1 MAFKDHFS
9 GHARDYADYR
19 PSYPA
24 DLAAYLA
31 ELGPGRNLAWDCGTG
46 SGQAAILLA
55 EHFDRVIAT
64 DPSQQQLHSATPHPR
79 VSYIAATAERAP
91 LADGSVNLVTVA
103 QALHWFDFDRFY
115 DEVRR
120 ISRPGAVFATW
131 CYELARITPEVDRWV
146 EHYYRDV
153 VGKYWPPE
161 RRHIE
166 EGYRTIPFPFAEIQ
180 PPSFTM
186 QAEWMLDEFM
196 GYLSTWSAGQRAS
209 RELGYDVLRR
219 AATDADGPASSLPA
233 AWGAAERRLIV
244 WPLILR
250 VGRVV

>member
-9 GHARDYADYR
+9 GHARAYADFR

-31 ELGPGRNLAWDCGTG
+31 ALAPGRGLAWDCGTG
-46 SGQAAILLA
+46 NGQAAILLGD
-55 EHFDRVIAT
+55 HFHRVIAT
-64 DPSQQQLHSATPHPR
+64 DPSLQQLYSATAHPR

-91 LADGSVNLVTVA
+91 LVDGSIDLVTVA

-115 DEVRR
+115 SEVRR
-120 ISRPGAVFATW
+120 VSRPGAIFATW

-146 EHYYRDV
+146 EHYYHDV

-161 RRHIE
+161 RRYIE

-180 PPSFTM
+180 PPPFTM
-186 QAEWMLDEFM
+186 QAEWTLDEFL

-219 AATDADGPASSLPA
+219 AAEDEAGPAGTLPT
-233 AWGAAERRLIV
+233 AWGEVERRLIV

-250 VGRVV
+250 VGSV

>member
-9 GHARDYADYR
+9 GHARDYAEFR
-19 PSYPA
+19 PNYPA
-24 DLAAYLA
+24 DLAGYLA
-31 ELGPGRNLAWDCGTG
+31 GQAPGRHLAWDCGTG
-46 SGQAAILLA
+46 NGQAAILLG
-55 EHFDRVIAT
+55 EHFERVVAT
-64 DPSQQQLHSATPHPR
+64 DPSRQQLRSATPHPK
-79 VSYIAATAERAP
+79 VFYVAATAERTP
-91 LADGSVNLVTVA
+91 LADGSVDLITVA

-120 ISRPGAVFATW
+120 VSRPGAIFAAW
-131 CYELARITPEVDRWV
+131 CYELARISPEVDRWV
-146 EHYYRDV
+146 EHYYHDV

-161 RRHIE
+161 RRYIE

-180 PPSFTM
+180 PLEFTIR
-186 QAEWMLDEFM
+186 AEWSLDEFL

-219 AATDADGPASSLPA
+219 ATTDANGPAGALPD
-233 AWGAAERRLIV
+233 AWGTAERRLIV

-250 VGRVV
+250 AGRL